1 MSGQL
6 LARERIAYGAADF
19 GVNLYFISVMSYLSF
34 FYTDVF
40 GLTPEDAALVVLVAR
55 WVDAVTDPMMGAI
68 AERTRSRWGRM
79 RPYLLFGAPLF
90 GLTAVATFTAPELSY
105 GGKLAWAYVSYTL
118 FGLLYTVVTVPYA
131 SLTASLTSDSHER
144 TVLSTVRMAFAFTG
158 GLLVSVFM
166 LPLVGLAD
174 SPEAGFRNSMAAFA
188 VLATL
193 LMWWTFAG
201 TTERMEPPGE
211 QRLGLMGSARAVLR
225 NPPLAIVIGIFV
237 LSMLAF
243 TLRQSMGPYFFLYN
257 VGRPDLIPWYFG
269 ITIGVMIP
277 TLALVPPLSARFGKA
292 GAVSVGA
299 VVSLL
304 GSVGL
309 WLTPV
314 DQILALFVF
323 ASIMAIG
330 ATPVA
335 VLGWAMIPD
344 TVDYAEWRSGVRADG
359 SVFATASFCQKL
371 GKMIAGAGL
380 LAVLAA
386 FGYVAGSEQSP
397 ATLEAIAMLI
407 SLGPGA
413 CMVLLI
419 VFAVIYPL
427 SAVRHGEIVDTLAE
441 RRLATR

>member
-1 MSGQL
+1 MSKL
-6 LARERIAYGAADF
+6 TSSERMAYGAADF

-40 GLTPEDAALVVLVAR
+40 GLTPTDAALVVLVAR
-55 WVDAVTDPMMGAI
+55 WVDAVTDPIMGAI

-79 RPYLLFGAPLF
+79 RPYLLFGSPVF
-90 GLTAVATFTAPELSY
+90 GLTAIAMFTTPELTY
-105 GGKLAWAYVSYTL
+105 GGKLAWAYVTYTL

-131 SLTASLTSDSHER
+131 SLTASLTNDSHER

-174 SPEAGFRNSMAAFA
+174 SPTDGFRNTMAGFA
-188 VLATL
+188 LLATV

-201 TTERMEPPGE
+201 TRERVAPASAT
-211 QRLGLMGSARAVLR
+211 RLGLSGSFRAVFT

-292 GAVSVGA
+292 GAVTVGA
-299 VVSLL
+299 IVSLV
-304 GSVGL
+304 GSVAL
-309 WLTPV
+309 YLTPT
-314 DQILALFVF
+314 DQIVLLFVF

-344 TVDYAEWRSGVRADG
+344 TVDYAEWRTGVRADG

-380 LAVLAA
+380 LGVLAA
-386 FGYVAGSEQSP
+386 VGYVAGAEQSE
-397 ATLEAIAMLI
+397 TTQRAIARLI
-407 SLGPGA
+407 SVGPGA
-413 CMVLLI
+413 CMLALI
-419 VFAVIYPL
+419 FFAWLYPL
-427 SAVRHGEIVDTLAE
+427 SARRHAEIVGELESGKRPAV
-441 RRLATR
+441 

>member
-1 MSGQL
+1 MNKLTRPQ
-6 LARERIAYGAADF
+6 RMAYGAADF

-40 GLTPEDAALVVLVAR
+40 GLMPTDAALVVLVAR
-55 WVDAVTDPMMGAI
+55 WVDAVTDPIMGAI

-79 RPYLLFGAPLF
+79 RPYLLFGAPVF
-90 GLTAVATFTAPELSY
+90 GLTAIAMFTTPELTY
-105 GGKLAWAYVSYTL
+105 GGKLAWAYVTYTL

-131 SLTASLTSDSHER
+131 SLTASLTNDSHER

-174 SPEAGFRNSMAAFA
+174 SPTDGFRNTMVGFA
-188 VLATL
+188 LLATV

-201 TTERMEPPGE
+201 TRERIEPATA
-211 QRLGLMGSARAVLR
+211 QRLGLSGSFRAVFS

-277 TLALVPPLSARFGKA
+277 TLALVPPLSVRFGKA
-292 GAVSVGA
+292 GAVTVGA
-299 VVSLL
+299 IVSML
-304 GSVGL
+304 GSAAL
-309 WLTPV
+309 YFTPT
-314 DQILALFVF
+314 DQIVLLFVF

-344 TVDYAEWRSGVRADG
+344 TVDYAEWRTGVRADG

-380 LAVLAA
+380 LGVLASV
-386 FGYVAGSEQSP
+386 GYVAGAEQSA
-397 ATLEAIAMLI
+397 ATQQAIALLI

-413 CMVLLI
+413 CMLALI
-419 VFAVIYPL
+419 VFAWAYPL
-427 SAVRHGEIVDTLAE
+427 SAQRHAEIVGELEAGKQP
-441 RRLATR
+441 AV